1 MSCLLVIQQNRSIGG
16 SSDHVQ
22 PAPQNALRGVA
33 DTSGGITSVPRD
45 TGIVAGI
52 IVI

>member
-1 MSCLLVIQQNRSIGG
+1 MSCLLVIQHIESTGG

-33 DTSGGITSVPRD
+33 DTGGGITSVPRD